1 MSNVIQFSK
10 NGERIALYT
19 SNRIYIGTTAEPESI
34 VDRPGIWLT
43 DAAVIPIRGQV
54 APDEILRLGS
64 VLVMWD
70 QVVAV
75 SYAPDFGPEASP
87 QSP

>member
-1 MSNVIQFSK
+1 MSNVIQFPK

-19 SNRIYIGTTAEPESI
+19 SNSMDIGTTAEPESI

-43 DAAVIPIRGQV
+43 DAAVMPIREQV
-54 APDEILRLGS
+54 DPDEVLRLGS

-70 QVVAV
+70 QVVAL
-75 SYAPDFGPEASP
+75 SYAPEFET
-87 QSP
+87 

>member
-1 MSNVIQFSK
+1 MSNVIQFIQ

-19 SNRIYIGTTAEPESI
+19 SNHMYIGTTAKPESI
-34 VDRPGIWLT
+34 IDRPGIWLT
-43 DAAVIPIRGQV
+43 DAAVVPIRGRV

-70 QVVAV
+70 QVVAL
-75 SYAPDFGPEASP
+75 SYAPEIAPTE
-87 QSP
+87 

>member
-1 MSNVIQFSK
+1 MSNVIQFPK

-54 APDEILRLGS
+54 DPGEILRLGS

>member
-1 MSNVIQFSK
+1 MSNVIQFPK

-19 SNRIYIGTTAEPESI
+19 NGYMYVGKVTNSESFM
-34 VDRPGIWLT
+34 DRAGIWLV
-43 DAAVIPIRGQV
+43 DAAIMPIKGETV
-54 APDEILRLGS
+54 PAEILRLGS

-75 SYAPDFGPEASP
+75 SYAPDFDPKES
-87 QSP
+87 S